1 MANMAT
7 PTAAYQ
13 GPEASPGPLPNPCDA
28 LFKDHLL
35 GGRGLPCPQ
44 VSSSCGVVASYVEGE
59 DLDAWLEHEGLNAI
73 YEGVDFAKPSP
84 PPDQAICHWPSV
96 TLRLPGQLFHEF
108 QVPTPPVSGQDSCP
122 PGTRGFVEKFYRVK
136 EDTWTGSDEDL
147 EMHREQVKSM
157 NLTQLLATQESLG
170 IDSEEVIVKL
180 RFFSGEQAQ
189 AVMNGVLPWESGPLR
204 PDNNHLILLLRAPEK
219 GRTHLVP
226 IRLVVGNPDGCETPE
241 MQSPAMGQKEQVAHP
256 APSPNAAPPTVSAT
270 EAKRPVQTP
279 GPASPEHEGLFLPK
293 QTSMTVEELQEA
305 TQALVARIAPGF
317 LQQQEDARMF
327 TPPET
332 GQELRPLHLYL
343 KPEDAIRLA
352 RAGGPV
358 TWKAKDTRDQIYNLW
373 LASGRHLPDE
383 AHTVA
388 CVCIKAPGRGNDT
401 SLSLTIS

>member
-1 MANMAT
+1 MANKAAVTAT
-7 PTAAYQ
+7 HK
-13 GPEASPGPLPNPCDA
+13 GLKASPGPLPDPSDA
-28 LFKDHLL
+28 LFRDHLL

-44 VSSSCGVVASYVEGE
+44 VSSSLGVVASYIQGD
-59 DLDAWLEHEGLNAI
+59 DLDAWLEQEGLNAI
-73 YEGVDFAKPSP
+73 YEGVDFTKPSP

-96 TLRLPGQLFHEF
+96 TLRHPGQLFREF
-108 QVPTPPVSGQDSCP
+108 HVPTAPESRKAFCP
-122 PGTRGFVEKFYRVK
+122 PGTRGFVEKFYNMK
-136 EDTWTGSDEDL
+136 EEIWSGSDEDL
-147 EMHREQVKSM
+147 EMHQEQVKSM
-157 NLTQLLATQESLG
+157 NLTLLLVTQESLG
-170 IDSEEVIVKL
+170 IGSDGVITKL
-180 RFFSGEQAQ
+180 RFFTVDEALAVMSGERAWSTG
-189 AVMNGVLPWESGPLR
+189 ALH
-204 PDNNHLILLLRAPEK
+204 PDDHRLILVLQATEGKHP
-219 GRTHLVP
+219 HLVP
-226 IRLVVGNPDGCETPE
+226 IRLVVGTLASWEVPE
-241 MQSPAMGQKEQVAHP
+241 MQPPAMDLRGQVALP
-256 APSPNAAPPTVSAT
+256 ASTSKAAPSAVPEA
-270 EAKRPVQTP
+270 EAKRSVQAPV
-279 GPASPEHEGLFLPK
+279 PASAEHEDLFLPK

-383 AHTVA
+383 DHTVA
-388 CVCIKAPGRGNDT
+388 CVCIKTPGRGNDT

>member
-1 MANMAT
+1 
-7 PTAAYQ
+7 
-13 GPEASPGPLPNPCDA
+13 L
-28 LFKDHLL
+28 
-35 GGRGLPCPQ
+35 
-44 VSSSCGVVASYVEGE
+44 GVVASYIQGD
-59 DLDAWLEHEGLNAI
+59 DLDAWLEQEGLNAI
-73 YEGVDFAKPSP
+73 YEGVDFTKPSP

-96 TLRLPGQLFHEF
+96 TLRHPGQLFREF
-108 QVPTPPVSGQDSCP
+108 HVPTAPEPGKAFCP
-122 PGTRGFVEKFYRVK
+122 PGTRGFVEKFYKMK
-136 EDTWTGSDEDL
+136 EEIWSGSDEDL
-147 EMHREQVKSM
+147 EMHQEQVKSM
-157 NLTQLLATQESLG
+157 NLTLLLVTQESLG
-170 IDSEEVIVKL
+170 IGSDGVITKL
-180 RFFSGEQAQ
+180 RFFTVDEAL
-189 AVMNGVLPWESGPLR
+189 AAMAGVLPWESGLLR
-204 PDNNHLILLLRAPEK
+204 PDNDHLVLLLRTPEK
-219 GRTHLVP
+219 GRPHLVP
-226 IRLVVGNPDGCETPE
+226 IRLVIGNPGGCETPE
-241 MQSPAMGQKEQVAHP
+241 MQPPAMSQREQAAHP
-256 APSPNAAPPTVSAT
+256 APTPNAACPAVLAT
-270 EAKRPVQTP
+270 EAKMPVQTP
-279 GPASPEHEGLFLPK
+279 GPALPEHEGLFLPK